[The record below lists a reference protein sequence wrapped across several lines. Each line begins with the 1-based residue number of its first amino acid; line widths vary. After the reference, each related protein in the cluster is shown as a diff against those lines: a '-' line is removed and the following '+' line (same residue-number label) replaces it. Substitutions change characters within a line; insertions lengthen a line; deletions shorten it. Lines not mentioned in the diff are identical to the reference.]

1 MLINNF
7 KTVVFYVPVQQKYLS
22 RWEYYCVDQRM
33 LEATFDE
40 VIIAINFWQFLQA
53 VISKKPDLVYFWWMI
68 SDDEESE
75 ACFIHN
81 NFTV

>member
-1 MLINNF
+1 MKKLLLLLFSLILSSNSYGEWTELWSETETTWHVDIN
-7 KTVVFYVPVQQKYLS
+7 TVKEL
-22 RWEYYCVDQRM
+22 D
-33 LEATFDE
+33 
-40 VIIAINFWQFLQA
+40 
-53 VISKKPDLVYFWWMI
+53 DLVYFWWMI